1 MACPSGLIFYQED
14 HSMDLLEKFNA
25 LTVEADTRISPSDR
39 DFCEK
44 HQAAYE
50 AAIQSFRELSFFWAD
65 MEKTQ
70 REMLTGQADPHT
82 SYMTYL
88 TSRNGPEISENK
100 INDHIESL
108 HREFI
113 SNLVRYFNFTYNVSI
128 SAKDVA
134 DGLLPQEPERGYP
147 RNEEAIQKYHEELQ
161 SISIQYKDIVEQI
174 IFHLDRRSFSE
185 QAFHEL
191 AVKCHRAAWNTYQKE
206 AQFERKKSAIRFTGY
221 CCRVRNWGRQD
232 EWELEDGMK
241 DVLRGAAHFET
252 GAFAVYPL
260 GFSDLLGYSRSPY
273 QEHEFPTCK
282 KVKRLKMFKSGRVDI
297 YFTSETY
304 AEEFVNKYLGTVC

>member
-1 MACPSGLIFYQED
+1 MVCLSGLIFYQED
-14 HSMDLLEKFNA
+14 FIMDLLEKFNA

-50 AAIQSFRELSFFWAD
+50 AAIQSFRELSFFWED
-65 MEKTQ
+65 MRKTQ
-70 REMLTGQADPHT
+70 RELLAGQTDSSASD
-82 SYMTYL
+82 MTYL
-88 TSRNGPEISENK
+88 ASRNGPDISANK

-113 SNLVRYFNFTYNVSI
+113 SNLVRQFNSTYNVSI
-128 SAKDVA
+128 SVRDVMNR
-134 DGLLPQEPERGYP
+134 LLPQEPERSYP

-174 IFHLDRRSFSE
+174 IFCLDGRSFSE
-185 QAFHEL
+185 QAFYEL
-191 AVKCHRAAWNTYQKE
+191 AAKCHKAAWNTYQKK
-206 AQFERKKSAIRFTGY
+206 AQYERKKSAIRFTGY
-221 CCRVRNWGRQD
+221 CCNVRNWRYQD

-241 DVLRGAAHFET
+241 DVLRGVAHFET
-252 GAFAVYPL
+252 GAFVVYPL
-260 GFSDLLGYSRSPY
+260 GFSELLGYSRTPDNE
-273 QEHEFPTCK
+273 QEFPSCK

-297 YFTSETY
+297 YFSAEAY

>member
-1 MACPSGLIFYQED
+1 
-14 HSMDLLEKFNA
+14 MDLLEKFNA

-39 DFCEK
+39 DFCER

-70 REMLTGQADPHT
+70 RELLMVQPDSQA
-82 SYMTYL
+82 SYTAYL
-88 TSRNGPEISENK
+88 TSRNGPEISERR

-113 SNLVRYFNFTYNVSI
+113 SHLVNYFNSTYNVSI
-128 SAKDVA
+128 STRDVV
-134 DGLLPQEPERGYP
+134 DGLLPHEPERSYP
-147 RNEEAIQKYHEELQ
+147 RNEEVIQKYHEELQ
-161 SISIQYKDIVEQI
+161 SLSIQYKDIVEQI
-174 IFHLDRRSFSE
+174 IFRLDGRSFSE

-191 AVKCHRAAWNTYQKE
+191 AVKCHKAAWNTYQKK
-206 AQFERKKSAIRFTGY
+206 AQYERKKSAIRFTGY
-221 CCRVRNWGRQD
+221 HCHVRNWGYQD
-232 EWELEDGMK
+232 EWELEDGIQ
-241 DVLRGAAHFET
+241 DVLRGVAHFEIGSFGT
-252 GAFAVYPL
+252 YPAGFA
-260 GFSDLLGYSRSPY
+260 DLMGYSRTPY

-297 YFTSETY
+297 YFASETH

>member
-1 MACPSGLIFYQED
+1 
-14 HSMDLLEKFNA
+14 MDLLEKFNA

-44 HQAAYE
+44 HQTAYE

-70 REMLTGQADPHT
+70 RELLAGQPDSQA

-88 TSRNGPEISENK
+88 TSRNGPELSENK

-113 SNLVRYFNFTYNVSI
+113 SNLVHYFNSTYNVSI

-134 DGLLPQEPERGYP
+134 DGLLPQEPERSYP

-161 SISIQYKDIVEQI
+161 SLSIQYKDIVEQI
-174 IFHLDRRSFSE
+174 IFRLDGRSFSE

-191 AVKCHRAAWNTYQKE
+191 AVKCHREAWNIYQKT
-206 AQFERKKSAIRFTGY
+206 AWYERKKSVIRFTGY
-221 CCRVRNWGRQD
+221 CCSMKNWGWQD
-232 EWELEDGMK
+232 KWELEDGIK
-241 DVLRGAAHFET
+241 DVLRGVAHFET

-260 GFSDLLGYSRSPY
+260 GFSELLGYNYTSDNE
-273 QEHEFPTCK
+273 QEFPTCK

-297 YFTSETY
+297 YFTSEAY